1 MTRFLVALASR
12 LKIKKSGNRS
22 NLYFGHDMAARTQRR
37 STGAKLNIPR
47 PIQNRSKQYALHMRL
62 HRFFA
67 LMSIAAVITTVL
79 VSPST
84 AAGKA
89 DDKTPKGKAMG
100 YWTKDKLEN
109 ALTRDFEF
117 EIGAKSGKLV
127 ALGKPAKGK
136 GGVTTGTTGASWTK
150 FGKPLAAT
158 GKVFFTMGA
167 TNYVCSGSLI
177 TEATTG
183 RSIVLTAG
191 HCVWENKAVGA
202 WATNFIFIP
211 AYDSNPVN
219 NCESSPDRCL
229 VATALVAS
237 LGFTSQTS
245 FSTQATTYDWAF
257 AAVEESGESG
267 FNLAVDAFSNSATA
281 YAFGYPAATPYSGND
296 LVYCAGPI
304 SPDPNN
310 GGRTWGLSC
319 KMTGGSSGGPWLAG
333 FSTLTN
339 IGTASSLNSYGY
351 KGVTKMYGPK
361 FNAKTLAVFNS
372 ALTATVNTVVDN

>member
-1 MTRFLVALASR
+1 
-12 LKIKKSGNRS
+12 
-22 NLYFGHDMAARTQRR
+22 
-37 STGAKLNIPR
+37 
-47 PIQNRSKQYALHMRL
+47 
-62 HRFFA
+62 
-67 LMSIAAVITTVL
+67 MSIAAVITAVL

-84 AAGKA
+84 AAGKVDA
-89 DDKTPKGKAMG
+89 KTPKGKAMG

-127 ALGKPAKGK
+127 ALGKSAKK
-136 GGVTTGTTGASWTK
+136 GGSGTTGASWTK
-150 FGKPLAAT
+150 GNKPLAAT

-167 TNYVCSGSLI
+167 SDYVCSGSLI

-211 AYDSNPVN
+211 AYDLNPVN
-219 NCESSPDRCL
+219 DCSSSPDRCL

-237 LGFTSQTS
+237 SGFTSQTS

-257 AAVEESGESG
+257 VAVEESGESG
-267 FNLAVDAFSNSATA
+267 FNLAVGGFSNSAPA
-281 YAFGYPAATPYSGND
+281 YAFGYPAATPYSGKD

-304 SPDPNN
+304 SQDTRNS
-310 GGRTWGLSC
+310 GVTWGLGC
-319 KMTGGSSGGPWLAG
+319 KMTGGSSGGPWLSG
-333 FSTLTN
+333 FNTSTN
-339 IGTASSLNSYGY
+339 DGSASSLNSYKY
-351 KGVTKMYGPK
+351 TNDSTKMYGPK
-361 FNAKTLAVFNS
+361 FNAKTKAVFDA
-372 ALTATVNTVVDN
+372 ALLAGENTVVNN

>member
-1 MTRFLVALASR
+1 
-12 LKIKKSGNRS
+12 
-22 NLYFGHDMAARTQRR
+22 
-37 STGAKLNIPR
+37 
-47 PIQNRSKQYALHMRL
+47 MRL

-67 LMSIAAVITTVL
+67 LMSIAAVVTTVL

-84 AAGKA
+84 AAEKA
-89 DDKTPKGKAMG
+89 DEKTPKGKAMG

-127 ALGKPAKGK
+127 ALGKSAKG
-136 GGVTTGTTGASWTK
+136 GGAGTTGASWTQS
-150 FGKPLAAT
+150 GKPLDAT

-177 TEATTG
+177 TEAITG

-211 AYDSNPVN
+211 AYDLNPVN
-219 NCESSPDRCL
+219 NCLSSPDRCL
-229 VATALVAS
+229 VASALVAS

-257 AAVEESGESG
+257 AAVEEFGESG

-281 YAFGYPAATPYSGND
+281 YAFGYPAANPYNGRD

-304 SPDPNN
+304 SPDTRNN
-310 GGRTWGLSC
+310 GMTWGLSC
-319 KMTGGSSGGPWLAG
+319 NMTGGSSGGPWLAG
-333 FSTLTN
+333 FNTITKVGS
-339 IGTASSLNSYGY
+339 ASSLNSYGY
-351 KGVTKMYGPK
+351 KGATKMYGPK
-361 FNAKTLAVFNS
+361 FNAKTMAVFDS
-372 ALTATVNTVVDN
+372 ALLATVNTVVNN

>member
-1 MTRFLVALASR
+1 
-12 LKIKKSGNRS
+12 
-22 NLYFGHDMAARTQRR
+22 
-37 STGAKLNIPR
+37 
-47 PIQNRSKQYALHMRL
+47 MRL

-117 EIGAKSGKLV
+117 EVGAKSGKLV
-127 ALGKPAKGK
+127 ALGKPAKGG

-191 HCVWENKAVGA
+191 HCVWDNKAVGA

-219 NCESSPDRCL
+219 DCSSSPDRCL

-237 LGFTSQTS
+237 SGFTSQTS

-257 AAVEESGESG
+257 VAVEESGESG
-267 FNLAVDAFSNSATA
+267 FNLAVDGFSNSAPA
-281 YAFGYPAATPYSGND
+281 YAFGYPAATPYSGKD

-304 SPDPNN
+304 SQDTRNS
-310 GGRTWGLSC
+310 GVTWGLAC
-319 KMTGGSSGGPWLAG
+319 KMTGGSSGGPWISG
-333 FSTLTN
+333 FNTSTN
-339 IGTASSLNSYGY
+339 DGSASSLNSYKY
-351 KGVTKMYGPK
+351 TNDSTKMYGPK
-361 FNAKTLAVFNS
+361 FNAKTKAVFDA
-372 ALTATVNTVVDN
+372 ALLAGENTVVNN